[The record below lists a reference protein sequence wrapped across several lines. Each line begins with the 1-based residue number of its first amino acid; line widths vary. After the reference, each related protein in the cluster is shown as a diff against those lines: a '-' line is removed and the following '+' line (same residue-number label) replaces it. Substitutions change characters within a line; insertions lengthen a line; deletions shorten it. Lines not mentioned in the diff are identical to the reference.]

1 MKGNLRVNRCFQFV
15 WGTIQNCSF
24 FKHLTSEWEPHRY
37 DLLFKSPFVKIV
49 LTSTFYRC
57 MVDQRVLSRWRI
69 YEWSL
74 LAKIS
79 FNETKYPWT
88 LFWAHE
94 TMRIL
99 RFELRRSLYPNVLA
113 LSVFR
118 AKQQKRDKRGK
129 LTCWVKLIHT
139 QKKYF
144 RQVHYPVL
152 TRRDKTSQGLF

>member
-24 FKHLTSEWEPHRY
+24 FKHLTPEWEPHRY

-57 MVDQRVLSRWRI
+57 MVDQRVLSRLRI

-99 RFELRRSLYPNVLA
+99 RFELRRSLYPNVLP

-118 AKQQKRDKRGK
+118 AK
-129 LTCWVKLIHT
+129 TIEA
-139 QKKYF
+139 
-144 RQVHYPVL
+144 RQTRKVGVL
-152 TRRDKTSQGLF
+152 GQVDPHAKEIFPTSSLSSVNQTRQD